1 MLQILRELK
10 RINQLLFPLKSSEK
24 LTVLWWW
31 FLGEQK
37 LINLLQFA
45 SYWKH
50 GPLMS
55 GKLHVSKVKWTMKT
69 KILYYDKTKI
79 LYYALIVSTCYMQW
93 NHFDQYNSVK
103 IWQYANKL
111 NSQIENHCFL
121 EIQIRLLL
129 KTQFQNSVPLKLT
142 FWFHSLAAKLT
153 KLPTFLRMCNLNY
166 LIISSCNITF
176 QILKLLRFITKYVRV
191 KITFV
196 IGVTCV
202 ASCRINGVIEPYSQ
216 INGPT
221 TKC

>member
-1 MLQILRELK
+1 M
-10 RINQLLFPLKSSEK
+10 
-24 LTVLWWW
+24 
-31 FLGEQK
+31 
-37 LINLLQFA
+37 
-45 SYWKH
+45 
-50 GPLMS
+50 
-55 GKLHVSKVKWTMKT
+55 
-69 KILYYDKTKI
+69 KTKI
-79 LYYALIVSTCYMQW
+79 LYYALILSTCYMQW
-93 NHFDQYNSVK
+93 NHFDQHNSFKIWQYANQHNSFKIWQYANQHNSFK

-129 KTQFQNSVPLKLT
+129 KTQFQNSIPLKLT

>member
-111 NSQIENHCFL
+111 NSETENHRFL

-129 KTQFQNSVPLKLT
+129 KTQFQNSIPLKLT
-142 FWFHSLAAKLT
+142 FWFHSLVSKLS
-153 KLPTFLRMCNLNY
+153 KLPTFLRMCNL
-166 LIISSCNITF
+166 I
-176 QILKLLRFITKYVRV
+176 
-191 KITFV
+191 
-196 IGVTCV
+196 
-202 ASCRINGVIEPYSQ
+202 
-216 INGPT
+216 
-221 TKC
+221 